1 MKQRVFKLP
10 WVVSCASEKSVR
22 TMSFKDIEEILKSR
36 LAPIIEVEEEGDEE
50 ENEQQRTKRCPPEN
64 KKCYASRS
72 AKRTTKVKRRFTS
85 IGDCYVHCM
94 IGFASGGNM
103 RGLARF

>member
-1 MKQRVFKLP
+1 MKQRGFKLL

-36 LAPIIEVEEEGDEE
+36 LAPIIEVEEEGEE
-50 ENEQQRTKRCPPEN
+50 ENEQQRTKRCPAEN
-64 KKCYASRS
+64 KKCFASRTT
-72 AKRTTKVKRRFTS
+72 KRTTKVKRRFTS
-85 IGDCYVHCM
+85 IGDCYVHRM